1 MSYSNG
7 LVLAPARNYP
17 STGDIQK
24 ALADTTGTGDLG
36 TLCTHPNINK
46 FAKYKP
52 NAIQGYTQPSDSL
65 LLANKYGLVARSTRT
80 RNNLI
85 SMSLGWTYEGAQ
97 SPYYRQLD
105 FDGYY
110 NGAPVPFMQT
120 NGTTLLLDLVSGN
133 ASPALFYMLMNDGAL
148 ANKPF
153 VAGQGIGSSGTAVP
167 SNRLAYCIAVEDLGF
182 DDATATIMGATLGLV
197 IFQGTTYKGEVW
209 ASQTVAHLSS
219 RVNEMF
225 NVPTNTLNLAAGNY
239 TAVACAKLTSG
250 GLTYY
255 MPVYDDA
262 NYPARFDFVVGGIDY
277 WKQDRTGLATSQGGT
292 YSTMLNTNADD
303 IYVKMKLYNQTG
315 RSVSLA
321 NVTNGRFILSTRVQ
335 GSRVDMQTGNT
346 IPIDRTQTSSLVL
359 PTTDPTIADGSY
371 VEMVFKLLN
380 IWSNTAGSQVA
391 SFTSGSLD
399 ISPSIQFY
407 SGGTATDF
415 GQYGNPQVLT
425 VRYS

>member
-7 LVLAPARNYP
+7 LILAPVRNYP

-36 TLCTHPNINK
+36 ALCTHPNINK
-46 FAKYKP
+46 FTKYKP
-52 NAIQGYTQPSDSL
+52 TSITGYTSPTAQQ
-65 LLANKYGLVARSTRT
+65 LAAAKYGLIARSTRT

-110 NGAPVPFMQT
+110 NAAPIPFMQA
-120 NGTTLLLDLVSGN
+120 NGQTLLLDLVSGN

-153 VAGQGIGSSGTAVP
+153 VAGQGIGSSGSAVP
-167 SNRLAYCIAVEDLGF
+167 SNRLSYCIAVEDLGF
-182 DDATATIMGATLGLV
+182 DDASATIMGAVLGLV

-209 ASQTVAHLSS
+209 SSQTVAHLSTS
-219 RVNEMF
+219 VNEMF
-225 NVPTNTLNLAAGNY
+225 NVPTNTLNLAVGNY

-262 NYPARFDFVVGGIDY
+262 SYPARFDFIVGGLDY
-277 WKQDRTGLATSQGGT
+277 WKQARTGLSTSQSGT

-303 IYVKMKLYNQTG
+303 IYVKMKLHNQTG

-335 GSRVDMQTGNT
+335 GSRVDLQTGNT
-346 IPIDRTQTSSLVL
+346 ISIDRTQTSSLVL
-359 PTTDPTIADGSY
+359 PTTDPTVADGSY
-371 VEMVFKLLN
+371 VEMVFRILN
-380 IWSNTAGSQVA
+380 IWSNTAGSSVA
-391 SFTSGSLD
+391 AFTSGSLD

>member
-1 MSYSNG
+1 MSYSSG
-7 LVLAPARNYP
+7 LVLAPAGSYP
-17 STGDIQK
+17 TTGDIQQ
-24 ALADTTGTGDLG
+24 ALGVSSGDLG

-52 NAIQGYTQPSDSL
+52 TSIQGYSSPTPAQ
-65 LLANKYGLVARSTRT
+65 LLAAKYGLVARSTRT

-85 SMSLGWTYEGAQ
+85 SMSLGWTYNGAQ

-110 NGAPVPFMQT
+110 NGAPVPFMQA
-120 NGTTLLLDLVSGN
+120 NGTSLLLDLVSGN

-153 VAGQGIGSSGTAVP
+153 AAGQGIGSSGSAVP

-292 YSTMLNTNADD
+292 YSTMLNTNASDL
-303 IYVKMKLYNQTG
+303 YVKMKLYNTTG

-321 NVTNGRFILSTRVQ
+321 NVTNGRFILSTKIT
-335 GSRVDMQTGNT
+335 GSVTDQSGAHTVD
-346 IPIDRTQTSSLVL
+346 L
-359 PTTDPTIADGSY
+359 PAQVSQLLSPTVDPTVADGSS
-371 VEMVFKLLN
+371 VDMIFKITN
-380 IWSNTAGSQVA
+380 IWNYVAGQQPSLIESGTLDVA
-391 SFTSGSLD
+391 PTL
-399 ISPSIQFY
+399 QFY
-407 SGGTATDF
+407 SGGAATAF
-415 GQYGNPQVLT
+415 PLYGLSRVLT